1 MLIINMTLKS
11 TTTMK
16 FILTMRTLMNYKMPR
31 LCIRLAIYVPKLVD
45 KQSCFSTFELA
56 KNFEFRGILNEREKN
71 ENKRN
76 EVSAREKD
84 SNLGLAYFQVN
95 VK

>member
-31 LCIRLAIYVPKLVD
+31 LYIRLAIYVPKLVD

-56 KNFEFRGILNEREKN
+56 KNFEFRGFLNEREKN
-71 ENKRN
+71 
-76 EVSAREKD
+76 
-84 SNLGLAYFQVN
+84 
-95 VK
+95 